1 MESLSFLRPTPELLA
16 EQALATLQTIE
27 ANLAHQHGLGMAA
40 VSGQP
45 FRWMATKFLS
55 EAPQLSA
62 DPAEWWRTRIDE
74 AHAFAEHRQHQPN
87 ANVELWMVTAQHPL
101 KEGEKPGDEFAARLD
116 EMVSRYEQAE
126 KEGRRI
132 NIYVSGNRH
141 VDDTSQKKHKPA
153 DTVALSDAARNYLI
167 QRGVPANSIYGEEW
181 NLIKG
186 RHGVYNGGDEIAVAA
201 QVFRTRPRFSS
212 VHIIL
217 SPGQQQRATLYAVAN
232 GILPEFVV
240 PDGLREQPN
249 LHHSDTAESTPLTV
263 ATYFIDPT
271 WQSRRSPFGYLS
283 RRRRVPKDGSGLGSI
298 AIK

>member
-1 MESLSFLRPTPELLA
+1 MELPPFLRPAPELLA
-16 EQALATLQTIE
+16 EQALATLQIIE

-45 FRWMATKFLS
+45 LRWMATKFLG
-55 EAPQLSA
+55 EAPLLSA
-62 DPAEWWRTRIDE
+62 DPAGWWRTRIDE
-74 AHAFAEHRQHQPN
+74 AYAFAERRQHQPN
-87 ANVELWMVTAQHPL
+87 ANVELWMVAAQHPL
-101 KEGEKPGDEFAARLD
+101 EEGKKPGDEFAARLD
-116 EMVSRYEQAE
+116 EMVLRYEQAE

-132 NIYVSGNRH
+132 DIYVSGNRH
-141 VDDTSQKKHKPA
+141 VDDTSQEKHKPA
-153 DTVALSDAARNYLI
+153 DKLALSDAARNYLI

-201 QVFRTRPRFSS
+201 QVFKTRPRFSS

-240 PDGLREQPN
+240 PDGLREQSN
-249 LHHSDTAESTPLTV
+249 LHHSDSSQAALMTT

-271 WQSRRSPFGYLS
+271 WQSRRSPFNYLS
-283 RRRRVPKDGSGLGSI
+283 RRKRMPKDGLGLGTV